1 MSCSLGPF
9 QGTGY
14 GAFQLLDTRSKLW
27 SRGARYTVPLEPL
40 GSASSPSL
48 KQRLWRST
56 AKGGVTLWYNHGKCC
71 SGSHGDLE
79 CSALSFIPPGNGG
92 QAFEYHPLMI
102 IDELC
107 TQNALERRHERAWS
121 GSALLGTM
129 TEYSLERWQW
139 TTFLEPMRMMAETEK
154 GKSKP
159 STMVRATPVTLKST
173 WPEESVGGLVTNAD
187 RWAPSLE
194 FLIH

>member
-1 MSCSLGPF
+1 
-9 QGTGY
+9 
-14 GAFQLLDTRSKLW
+14 
-27 SRGARYTVPLEPL
+27 
-40 GSASSPSL
+40 
-48 KQRLWRST
+48 
-56 AKGGVTLWYNHGKCC
+56 
-71 SGSHGDLE
+71 
-79 CSALSFIPPGNGG
+79 
-92 QAFEYHPLMI
+92 
-102 IDELC
+102 
-107 TQNALERRHERAWS
+107 
-121 GSALLGTM
+121 M